1 MILCCRDILPRSS
14 VAVSRGGNVLA
25 ALLCQVHQKACQ
37 PAVRQPDRTSKAAG
51 KVTPLTAEMVS
62 HAVTQHMAEA
72 MEVERTDKIQ
82 RHVYLVSAL
91 YFHLLCACATTH
103 GICQTQLFPPMDW
116 VMAQLI

>member
-1 MILCCRDILPRSS
+1 
-14 VAVSRGGNVLA
+14 
-25 ALLCQVHQKACQ
+25 
-37 PAVRQPDRTSKAAG
+37 
-51 KVTPLTAEMVS
+51 
-62 HAVTQHMAEA
+62 MAEA
-72 MEVERTDKIQ
+72 MEVERTDNKIQ